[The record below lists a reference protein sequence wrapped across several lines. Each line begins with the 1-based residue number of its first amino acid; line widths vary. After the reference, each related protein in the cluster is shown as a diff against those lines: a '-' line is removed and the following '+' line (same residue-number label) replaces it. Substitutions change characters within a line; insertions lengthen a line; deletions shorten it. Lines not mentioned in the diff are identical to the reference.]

1 MDWVRARNIHLFTYA
16 HFWLRRH
23 VEQVRIGKKEVINV
37 ENGVN
42 AYGIIHDDREGNE
55 EDDEQKSAWMDA

>member
-16 HFWLRRH
+16 YFLLRRN
-23 VEQVRIGKKEVINV
+23 VEQYRIGKKEAIN
-37 ENGVN
+37 EKIGVN
-42 AYGIIHDDREGNE
+42 GRGRIHDDMEGNE